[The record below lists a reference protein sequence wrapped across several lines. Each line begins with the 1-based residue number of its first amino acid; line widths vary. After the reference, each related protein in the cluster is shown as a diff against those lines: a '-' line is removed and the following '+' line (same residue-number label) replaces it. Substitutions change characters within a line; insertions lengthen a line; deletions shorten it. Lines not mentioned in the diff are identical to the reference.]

1 MLKARNTVQKQNVN
15 TENTTVINNNENVV
29 INRPT
34 TGVLAD
40 IPSYNPE
47 TRSYTVKTVYEDNPV
62 RDDEEFPIVPTKIID
77 NFFTDEEIDFIKSF
91 VDNFPERNHGHTG
104 MEPNYPKDFIERRI
118 FVFNDVPEYEIV
130 NELLTTRIKQ
140 HFHPQLII
148 GNMQILTAYF
158 PYRAH
163 GDAIFGEYGW
173 NEDTYAAWTLII
185 PLDDYNSNT
194 ILFNET
200 SYKTKLVP
208 EYIKDREPIDKIDKE
223 TYEKYFTLES
233 DHNMRFFSI
242 DQVYKWKKAQCFAA
256 SRYKFHGSDNFLK
269 KGLSFKQAIICW
281 TALPKHI
288 NVLDDT
294 K

>member
-1 MLKARNTVQKQNVN
+1 MLKPRNKPVVQSTTTIGNA
-15 TENTTVINNNENVV
+15 TEENIV

-34 TGVLAD
+34 SGLVHE
-40 IPSYNPE
+40 IPSFNKE
-47 TRSYTVKTVYEDNPV
+47 TTSYTVKTVYEDNPV
-62 RDDEEFPIVPTKIID
+62 KDDETFPIVPTKIID
-77 NFFTDEEIDFIKSF
+77 NFFTDDEIDFIKSF

-104 MEPNYPKDFIERRI
+104 MEPGFPPDFIERRI

-130 NELLTTRIKQ
+130 NDLMISRIKQ

-148 GNMQILTAYF
+148 GNIQILTAF
-158 PYRAH
+158 LPYRAH

-173 NEDTYAAWTLII
+173 NDDTYAAWTLII
-185 PLDDYNSNT
+185 PLGDYDSNT

-200 SYKTKLVP
+200 SFKTKIVP
-208 EYIKDREPIDKIDKE
+208 EYIKDKEPIDKIDQE

-233 DHNMRFFSI
+233 PVSMRYFSI

-256 SRYKFHGSDNFLK
+256 SRYKFHGSDNFMK
-269 KGLSFKQAIICW
+269 KGISYKQALVVW
-281 TALPKHI
+281 TALPKSI
-288 NVLDDT
+288 NILDDN